1 MLVLEAVG
9 QVHAVGQGA
18 DRGLQNMGGW
28 CRTGWLNPLVIM
40 EQKCGLF
47 LCPSNRDPE
56 IPLGPDPK
64 RRAAKILEHRGDLVV
79 AQKFSRQHTAIPR
92 LFPFGKELQRADA
105 VAADPGQ
112 EAVGINT
119 LRPNPFRQAP
129 ADVVTVRQEV
139 LEESNNRLADIP
151 LDPQG
156 LGA

>member
-9 QVHAVGQGA
+9 QVHIVGQGA

-56 IPLGPDPK
+56 IPLGPDTK
-64 RRAAKILEHRGDLVV
+64 RRAAKILEHRSNLFV
-79 AQKFSRQHTAIPR
+79 AQGFSSQHPAVPR
-92 LFPFGKELQRADA
+92 LFSFRQELQRADA
-105 VAADPGQ
+105 VTPDPGQ

-119 LRPNPFRQAP
+119 LRPNPFRHTP
-129 ADVVTVRQEV
+129 TDVITVRQEV
-139 LEESNNRLADIP
+139 LEDSDNRLADIA
-151 LDPQG
+151 LGPQG
-156 LGA
+156 QGA